1 MINSKNTSTLLGA
14 SHENKKADVMKKHL
28 YVVILLVSAIALSF
42 AQEASIPEYML
53 AIETASDEEV
63 EPDVTRLAYNPSF
76 TKGKADAELLHPSS
90 GYFLGGVA
98 SGLLFGLLG
107 TAVIGFAAGGDTP
120 DYIPDDV
127 DTKGYMD
134 GYFKKAKSK
143 NRSAAWMGGLIGT
156 AIRTGAFVVIAY
168 GDQRD

>member
-1 MINSKNTSTLLGA
+1 
-14 SHENKKADVMKKHL
+14 MKKHL
-28 YVVILLVSAIALSF
+28 FIIVLLVSAIALSF

-53 AIETASDEEV
+53 ALETTSDEEV
-63 EPDVTRLAYNPSF
+63 EPEVTRLAYNPSF

-156 AIRTGAFVVIAY
+156 AARIGVFVVIANS
-168 GDQRD
+168 DQRD